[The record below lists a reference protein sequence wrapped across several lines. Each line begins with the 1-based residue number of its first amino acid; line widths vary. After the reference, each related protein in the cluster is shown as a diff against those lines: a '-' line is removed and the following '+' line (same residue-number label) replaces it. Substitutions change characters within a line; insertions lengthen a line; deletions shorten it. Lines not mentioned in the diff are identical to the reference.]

1 MAVLKILNYG
11 DPLLRKKAEKVHKVS
26 AKIQKLI
33 DDMFDTM
40 YANNGV
46 GLAAN
51 QIGELKRIFVLD
63 CSTDEETMPQMVF
76 INPVIIKKTGAIV
89 SREGCLSFPG
99 LYTDVKRYEKI
110 LIRFMDVKGKIKTVE
125 IPENTLLCRAIQHE
139 LDHLDGVLFVD
150 HVIDRFGTDQL
161 LSENQLPPI
170 EADFIVDE
178 PELDSILST
187 ASLTP
192 IE

>member
-1 MAVLKILNYG
+1 MAILKILNYG
-11 DPLLRKKAEKVHKVS
+11 DPVLRKKAEKVHKVS

-40 YANNGV
+40 YANNGC

-51 QIGELKRIFVLD
+51 QVGELKRIFVLD
-63 CSTDEETMPQMVF
+63 CSTDEDPMPQMVF
-76 INPVIIKKTGAIV
+76 INPTIVKKTGAIV

-99 LYTDVKRYEKI
+99 VYTDVKRYEKI
-110 LIRFMDVKGKIKTVE
+110 IVRFMDLKGKTKTMEV
-125 IPENTLLCRAIQHE
+125 PADTLLCRAIQHE

-150 HVIDRFGTDQL
+150 HVIDRFSTDQL

-170 EADFIVDE
+170 EADFIVEE
-178 PELDSILST
+178 PELDSILSS
-187 ASLTP
+187 ASSAS
-192 IE
+192 